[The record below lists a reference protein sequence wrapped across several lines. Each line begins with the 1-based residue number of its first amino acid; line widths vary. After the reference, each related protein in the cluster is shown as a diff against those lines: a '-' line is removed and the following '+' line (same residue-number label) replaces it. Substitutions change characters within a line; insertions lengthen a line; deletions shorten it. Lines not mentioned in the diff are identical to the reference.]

1 MLVVLTRMDSRVK
14 SLEKEVVAVKYILD
28 SFTSNIQSIKA
39 CLVGALKRLE
49 LRDDLKK
56 NSIEMLSSMVKASPM
71 VVQGNE
77 NVDPTKG

>member
-1 MLVVLTRMDSRVK
+1 MK